1 MANHAAVTIPLENIQ
16 RVQIYINS
24 PRKTVAQ
31 IKEATGAD
39 YILNGTLYNLKTG
52 AVNCHL
58 KVDGTVIAEPDYTV
72 EGYGWNE
79 GPDISMRPL
88 PCPTENY
95 IACTP
100 LIVNGQKKEKLIY
113 DAGQGGLR
121 GRSAIGTKEGRLA
134 LYCTKDGS
142 SAARTPETLRDDL
155 FAAGWDSAVMLDGGA
170 SAQCDFAGDKITSSR
185 NVQHLILVF
194 VKQTPKEEST
204 MTEQEIRNRVV
215 SKAKSYLGCKE
226 SDGSHKKIIDL
237 YNGHKPLAR
246 GYAVKYT
253 DEWCATFIS
262 AIGIALGYTDIMPT
276 ECSCTKMIE
285 LYKAKG
291 RWQENDAHVPS
302 PGDIVMYDWQ
312 DKGTGDNTGLPDH
325 VGFVVSLNGTSMTII
340 EGNKGEAVAYR
351 SLNVNGKYIRGYCL
365 PDYASKATKPK
376 QADTA
381 VSKTISV
388 NLPVLKN
395 GSSGAHVKALQMLLN
410 CNGYSCGSVDG
421 DFGPN
426 TENAVKAFQKAKNL
440 SQDGAVGQNTWTAIL
455 GA

>member
-1 MANHAAVTIPLENIQ
+1 
-16 RVQIYINS
+16 
-24 PRKTVAQ
+24 
-31 IKEATGAD
+31 
-39 YILNGTLYNLKTG
+39 
-52 AVNCHL
+52 
-58 KVDGTVIAEPDYTV
+58 
-72 EGYGWNE
+72 
-79 GPDISMRPL
+79 
-88 PCPTENY
+88 
-95 IACTP
+95 
-100 LIVNGQKKEKLIY
+100 
-113 DAGQGGLR
+113 
-121 GRSAIGTKEGRLA
+121 
-134 LYCTKDGS
+134 
-142 SAARTPETLRDDL
+142 
-155 FAAGWDSAVMLDGGA
+155 
-170 SAQCDFAGDKITSSR
+170 
-185 NVQHLILVF
+185 
-194 VKQTPKEEST
+194 

-237 YNGHKPLAR
+237 YNSHKPLAR

-253 DEWCATFIS
+253 DEWCATFVS

-276 ECSCTKMIE
+276 ECSCTKMID

-312 DKGTGDNTGLPDH
+312 DKGTGDNTGMPDH

-395 GSSGAHVKALQMLLN
+395 GSSGASVKALQMLLN
-410 CNGYSCGSVDG
+410 CNGYSCGSADS
-421 DFGPN
+421 DFGSN
-426 TENAVKAFQKAKNL
+426 TAAAVQKFQKANGL
-440 SQDGAVGQNTWTAIL
+440 SQDGIVGKNTWSIL
-455 GA
+455 LNG